1 MKNNNSFTTVRD
13 ISLMCDSLED
23 FEKKASFIA
32 SSEETINKKNILSFT
47 LINVLSSTICLVGIF
62 LIETINL
69 SFVGHTDD
77 GEVNLASVGVGNI
90 ILNFFSLFLV
100 FGSLGALDTV
110 GSFCYGRQDY
120 NGLNTYTQR
129 MRIIIIL
136 CFIFLTLPSCL
147 YSDCILKFCGISD
160 EIAEKANVY
169 TINMIP
175 TIFLVFLFNLNV
187 RFLQVMHDYLVVCI
201 IAVVSVTIHYCLNYI
216 MFTYYVSNYYTIAF
230 SSLISYS
237 FAFLSSSFYIHFIID
252 EKKRMKYSFSG
263 VFQREE
269 LWFYTKLSFFSALQH
284 YGDFIGYEVIGFLGC
299 YMKLTESN
307 AASLIIL
314 NYTVIT
320 GYIYS
325 GSSYPLS
332 HAVGYCLG
340 KEEKSFYEYIVKLYS
355 ILNLIVC
362 FMLWTFTV
370 YFDNQI
376 LGFYTNVPLVI
387 ELASPILY
395 LYSFFMVV
403 DCFNVMMQSILRGTG
418 NQYIPSIWNILIT
431 IIVTIPVGCI
441 LAFVI
446 KMGIIGLWIGVFS
459 FMTTMLF
466 ISSFYVYRIDFYK
479 ECSNMKAEMNL
490 LVKDEERPL
499 LAK

>member
-230 SSLISYS
+230 SSLISFPS
-237 FAFLSSSFYIHFIID
+237 ISSW
-252 EKKRMKYSFSG
+252 R
-263 VFQREE
+263 
-269 LWFYTKLSFFSALQH
+269 
-284 YGDFIGYEVIGFLGC
+284 
-299 YMKLTESN
+299 
-307 AASLIIL
+307 IIL
-314 NYTVIT
+314 
-320 GYIYS
+320 
-325 GSSYPLS
+325 
-332 HAVGYCLG
+332 
-340 KEEKSFYEYIVKLYS
+340 
-355 ILNLIVC
+355 
-362 FMLWTFTV
+362 
-370 YFDNQI
+370 
-376 LGFYTNVPLVI
+376 
-387 ELASPILY
+387 
-395 LYSFFMVV
+395 
-403 DCFNVMMQSILRGTG
+403 R
-418 NQYIPSIWNILIT
+418 
-431 IIVTIPVGCI
+431 
-441 LAFVI
+441 
-446 KMGIIGLWIGVFS
+446 
-459 FMTTMLF
+459 
-466 ISSFYVYRIDFYK
+466 
-479 ECSNMKAEMNL
+479 
-490 LVKDEERPL
+490 
-499 LAK
+499 